1 MNIIKKILFNP
12 WVKSIVIL
20 SLCFFGTYYVISQ
33 FSGELISLFNWRS
46 KEFWATLA
54 IVIPSAM
61 LFPTMVNGFMF
72 LKITQI
78 ADNTYK
84 TQKLLK
90 EQNELLKK
98 ILEKNK

>member
-1 MNIIKKILFNP
+1 MIKKILLNS
-12 WVKSIVIL
+12 WVRTLVIL
-20 SLCFFGTYYVISQ
+20 CMCFFGTYYVISH

-46 KEFWATLA
+46 KEFWTALA
-54 IVIPSAM
+54 VVVPSAM

-78 ADNTYK
+78 ADNTHK

-90 EQNELLKK
+90 EQNELLQK